1 MVSVGAGVDCQ
12 ANSLVEKIAA
22 ALRPQWSDLPELAEL
37 PLSAELQEIRGELE
51 GDAMEIRNELL
62 RCRGLRKIHLETAHV
77 GRNLDILH
85 CVMFPDP
92 CFDLPL
98 FGADIVASRGV
109 VSAAIVDLSPSGES
123 LPEALA
129 QGLAALPR
137 HPYSQPREVPAWGA
151 IFSPQVLFVRP
162 SPGEEEDWFLED
174 VIRFQK
180 LFIAAVANCPADPP
194 SHPASQKRFEGQLHY
209 CQQQRRNDK
218 TRRVLEVAFDK
229 EWADNYI
236 NNLLFDDPLPP
247 GIPHAS

>member
-1 MVSVGAGVDCQ
+1 MESVPI
-12 ANSLVEKIAA
+12 SLVDRIAE
-22 ALRPQWSDLPELAEL
+22 ALRPQWSALPELAKL
-37 PLSAELQEIRGELE
+37 PLSAEMQEIRGELE

-109 VSAAIVDLSPSGES
+109 VSAAIVDLSPSGER
-123 LPEALA
+123 LPAALA
-129 QGLAALPR
+129 QALAALPK
-137 HPYSQPREVPAWGA
+137 HPYSQPREVPGWGA

-162 SPGEEEDWFLED
+162 SPGQEEDWFLED
-174 VIRFQK
+174 VLSFLK
-180 LFIAAVANCPADPP
+180 LFIAALAACQPDPP
-194 SHPASQKRFEGQLHY
+194 EHPASQRRYEGQLHY
-209 CQQQRRNDK
+209 CQQQRCNDK
-218 TRRVLEVAFDK
+218 TRRVLEVAFDQQ
-229 EWADNYI
+229 WADNYI

-247 GIPHAS
+247 GSSRAS